1 MDVQQKERQASAPA
15 VSSQTSNQ
23 AKPDDRKAA
32 LKGLSYDE
40 QVQMLSPNGAAGQG
54 GAGGPAKPGNAVD
67 DDGGPGATVT
77 RFENDPRYGKPPAA
91 VKVKVPDQQVD
102 ENQTA
107 SVKADV
113 VDPDAPGQTNQ
124 LWFNWAQSGGPA
136 YTKATGQYGQTLS
149 FQAPEVD
156 KNDVLTGEVSVSK
169 RGFIKPRSV
178 ETKKPFAVKV
188 REVPKPE
195 TKEEAA
201 PPAPVPAAVAQTPV
215 EAAPGKPR
223 VPDMAMIEALLA
235 MAMSAGKTPKAA
247 EPEAPAQSEQP
258 EAPAKTESPEPP
270 ATTPVATAPAPKE
283 EGAPAA
289 TPHHHARHRH
299 HRRHFKHRHHHAAK
313 HPHAGHAHKKHNP
326 HAKHRHPHRH
336 GADLFGLMAE
346 LFRAMNDVVAGQHQH
361 ALPHSHAPKPKPP
374 VKRPTW
380 LPPKAP
386 PKVTAPAAKTLQ
398 AGERGLLNTAVV
410 DPDQGKLGGPKIEWR
425 QDAAAQK
432 LEDIKG
438 QGTSQI
444 EFKAPQVSKK
454 VTLTGIVHATDAD
467 GLNGQAPFAVTVEP
481 AVAANETGKVWGDPH
496 FVGGDGD
503 KYDIMGKNGGVY
515 NLHSDTGVR
524 VTGLFKTYNR
534 EGITVV
540 DKVGTIV
547 TGKGLKGV
555 SSNQIEYSPTV
566 ATIDGKALA
575 KNKSTPLADGG
586 SALLLANRLV
596 IDTREGYKVTIYSR
610 QSGAVKYCDV
620 DVQTGARGVG
630 SGADPD
636 GLLGQTFDADKTA
649 KKGKTGAGAQGEGA
663 IAGVV
668 TDYETNGLFGA
679 GKGKHAQGGLDAA
692 TDERRLFRKTV
703 LVPAN
708 PGLGADGF
716 VETDVDVAPGD
727 NVIIAASGAA
737 GEAKKL
743 TRNPAGD
750 PRYTH
755 PQKANFMAPAA
766 PAFSLVGRVSGEK
779 TGFAVGAAFKGGVKK
794 GGKLQL
800 AFNDLRGTFADN
812 VGEYIADVQ
821 VVKGLA

>member
-1 MDVQQKERQASAPA
+1 
-15 VSSQTSNQ
+15 
-23 AKPDDRKAA
+23 
-32 LKGLSYDE
+32 
-40 QVQMLSPNGAAGQG
+40 
-54 GAGGPAKPGNAVD
+54 
-67 DDGGPGATVT
+67 
-77 RFENDPRYGKPPAA
+77 
-91 VKVKVPDQQVD
+91 
-102 ENQTA
+102 
-107 SVKADV
+107 
-113 VDPDAPGQTNQ
+113 
-124 LWFNWAQSGGPA
+124 
-136 YTKATGQYGQTLS
+136 
-149 FQAPEVD
+149 
-156 KNDVLTGEVSVSK
+156 
-169 RGFIKPRSV
+169 
-178 ETKKPFAVKV
+178 
-188 REVPKPE
+188 
-195 TKEEAA
+195 
-201 PPAPVPAAVAQTPV
+201 
-215 EAAPGKPR
+215 
-223 VPDMAMIEALLA
+223 
-235 MAMSAGKTPKAA
+235 
-247 EPEAPAQSEQP
+247 
-258 EAPAKTESPEPP
+258 
-270 ATTPVATAPAPKE
+270 
-283 EGAPAA
+283 
-289 TPHHHARHRH
+289 
-299 HRRHFKHRHHHAAK
+299 
-313 HPHAGHAHKKHNP
+313 
-326 HAKHRHPHRH
+326 
-336 GADLFGLMAE
+336 MAE

-398 AGERGLLNTAVV
+398 
-410 DPDQGKLGGPKIEWR
+410 
-425 QDAAAQK
+425 
-432 LEDIKG
+432 DIKG

-524 VTGLFKTYNR
+524 VTGLFETYNR

-566 ATIDGKALA
+566 ATMDGKALA

-636 GLLGQTFDADKTA
+636 G
-649 KKGKTGAGAQGEGA
+649 
-663 IAGVV
+663 
-668 TDYETNGLFGA
+668 
-679 GKGKHAQGGLDAA
+679 
-692 TDERRLFRKTV
+692 
-703 LVPAN
+703 
-708 PGLGADGF
+708 F
-716 VETDVDVAPGD
+716 VDTDVDVAPGD